1 MSIIINNVVWSDVCE
16 ADYIANSPEGIDYQ
30 IFGHSQQEYLPII
43 TNKIKQKE
51 YNFIQRINYL

>member
-51 YNFIQRINYL
+51 YNFI